1 MVIFIKLLIEK
12 EIDNMG
18 LKKKDYTMR
27 GIAMAPLAFL
37 VGGAPAA
44 VASVAAGYA
53 LGDAREKEVK
63 RRMEEGERQRKRE
76 MEEYQAKQK
85 ADRERCEDYATTH
98 ERYFQGSNYNDIE
111 DRLRGYFKDKADVW
125 DMDTAIYLHLYTPD
139 YWYQENKCQIGV
151 LKKLYEPGC
160 NERDFINLCSDDFIH
175 QYELYKSVDTANV
188 KLHVYKSAGGGCAPV
203 MKVTLQNGVI
213 KRFSCLPHHNLK
225 PPMKY

>member
-1 MVIFIKLLIEK
+1 
-12 EIDNMG
+12 MG
-18 LKKKDYTMR
+18 IRKKDYTMR
-27 GIAMAPLAFL
+27 GIVLAPLAFL

-44 VASVAAGYA
+44 AASVAAGYA
-53 LGDAREKEVK
+53 LGSESEKAEK
-63 RRMEEGERQRKRE
+63 RRLEELDRKNKRE

-111 DRLRGYFKDKADVW
+111 DKLRDYFKDKADVW
-125 DMDTAIYLHLYTPD
+125 DMDTPIYLSLYNPD
-139 YWYQENKCQIGV
+139 YWHQENKCQIGV
-151 LKKLYEPGC
+151 LYELYETG
-160 NERDFINLCSDDFIH
+160 NYERDFINLCSDDFIH
-175 QYELYKSVDTANV
+175 QYELYKSVDTADV